1 LKVLTT
7 ISIIEDGKN
16 ILLAMKK
23 RGHGVGKWNGYGG
36 KKSENETIDQAMIR
50 EMQEESGLV
59 AKDFEKRGIITFD
72 DQNGEKILET
82 HVYKISS
89 FEGELVETEEMAPKW
104 FNLNEIPYDEMWES
118 DQKWLP
124 IFLRGD
130 NFIGNVIVR
139 ENERKEE
146 FIIVDN
152 LKGVENGK

>member
-1 LKVLTT
+1 
-7 ISIIEDGKN
+7 
-16 ILLAMKK
+16 
-23 RGHGVGKWNGYGG
+23 
-36 KKSENETIDQAMIR
+36 
-50 EMQEESGLV
+50 
-59 AKDFEKRGIITFD
+59 
-72 DQNGEKILET
+72 
-82 HVYKISS
+82 
-89 FEGELVETEEMAPKW
+89 
-104 FNLNEIPYDEMWES
+104 MWES